1 VKSGGIYSSPTH
13 WTDYNN
19 WRPNTFLGLMLDMSQ
34 QSLTFKQLSPMIK
47 MNLAVIS
54 PAIRW
59 MQLLY
64 GTPIVYAPRKNVVF
78 RNIGHS

>member
-1 VKSGGIYSSPTH
+1 
-13 WTDYNN
+13 
-19 WRPNTFLGLMLDMSQ
+19 MLDMTP

-54 PAIRW
+54 PSIRW

-64 GTPIVYAPRKNVVF
+64 GTPIVYAPKKNVVF